1 MPAPLYV
8 TLVHRPVVDRHGRIV
23 TTSITNMDV
32 HDIARSGRT
41 YGLRRF
47 FVVHPIPGLRSLAD
61 RIVEHWQ
68 SGHGSRY
75 NPSRHQAISIVEV
88 VSDLDRAIAAAEQDA
103 GRMPYLVSTSA
114 REIEGATPFSALRRR
129 LADDPT
135 PCMLLLGT
143 GYGLADPVLARC
155 DLHLEPIRGAGDYN
169 HLSVR
174 AAAAIM
180 LDRLI
185 GSE

>member
-8 TLVHRPVVDRHGRIV
+8 ALLHHPVMDRHGRIV

-32 HDIARSGRT
+32 HDIARAART
-41 YGLRRF
+41 YGVRRF
-47 FVVHPIPGLRSLAD
+47 FVVHPVPGLRALAE

-75 NPSRHQAISIVEV
+75 NPSRHQAISLACV
-88 VSDLDRAIAAAEQDA
+88 VSDLDRAIAAAEQDS
-103 GRMPYLVSTSA
+103 GQMPYLVATSA
-114 REIEGATPFSALRRR
+114 RDAEGAVRFAELRRR
-129 LADDPT
+129 LREDPT

-143 GYGLADPVLARC
+143 GYGLADPVFARC
-155 DLHLEPIRGAGDYN
+155 DLRLEAIRGAADYN

-185 GSE
+185 GSG